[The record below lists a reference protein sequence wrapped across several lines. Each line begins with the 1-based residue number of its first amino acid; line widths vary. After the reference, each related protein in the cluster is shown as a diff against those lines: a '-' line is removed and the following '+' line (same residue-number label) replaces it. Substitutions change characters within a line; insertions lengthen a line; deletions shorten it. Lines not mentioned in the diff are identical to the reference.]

1 MTMKNVFSSMHDDS
15 WLWHRRLGH
24 ANMDLFSQLNINELL
39 RGLLKVNFQNDKV
52 CEACQV
58 GKQINNSFKNK
69 KFILTSKPLEI
80 LHMDLFGPS
89 RTSSLGGKS

>member
-1 MTMKNVFSSMHDDS
+1 
-15 WLWHRRLGH
+15 
-24 ANMDLFSQLNINELL
+24 MDLFSQLNRNELL